1 MNKTVSNESEKSPR
15 SPTYD
20 KTSLKRFISQAKG
33 SLLGLALG
41 DALGTTLEFKTKDS
55 YQPLTDMVGGGP
67 FRLEAGQ
74 WTDDTSMALCLAES
88 LLAVGEHN
96 AEDQMQR
103 YIRWRDLGENSVT
116 GTCFDIGNTV
126 SSAINKYLASG
137 NANAGSC
144 EPHTAGNGS
153 LMRFAPV
160 AIFFSPVKNVSLKE
174 LLNNAKESSIVTH
187 AEKRTVE
194 GCQIMAWLMYS
205 IFNGEERKSTL
216 FNGLSNAFSDLSSDM
231 ERIVSG
237 SFLNKNRD
245 QIKGTG
251 FVVDSL
257 EAALWCFANSDNF
270 EEGALLAANLGDD
283 ADTTAAI
290 YGQLAGAFYGIEQ
303 LPEHWLRKL
312 AWRDKLEQTAE
323 FLALTPPFSQL
334 QDIMN
339 DFKSVSNKSD
349 DSRSQLHMPRELR
362 KDIYRFNMVLNYT
375 GLEDEIRAPYE
386 VIQRFDYLEC
396 LRYITALMRGEK
408 FGPGGISSME
418 RSGDIALWVQ
428 RLTELYALQA
438 EERDQRDDR
447 NNDGKWSAP
456 MESKK
461 LQKH

>member
-126 SSAINKYLASG
+126 GSAINKYLASG

-144 EPHTAGNGS
+144 DPHTAGNGS
-153 LMRFAPV
+153 LMRFSPV
-160 AIFFSPVKNVSLKE
+160 AIFFSPVKNVALAE
-174 LLNNAKESSIVTH
+174 LLDKARLSSIVTH
-187 AEKRTVE
+187 AEPRAIE
-194 GCQIMAWLMYS
+194 GCQIMAWLLFQ
-205 IFNGEERKSTL
+205 IFDSEQSKDSL
-216 FNGLSNAFSDLSSDM
+216 FKGLSVAFTDLSTDM
-231 ERIVSG
+231 EKIVSG
-237 SFLNKNRD
+237 SFLKKDRS
-245 QIKGTG
+245 QIRGTG

-257 EAALWCFANSDNF
+257 EAALWCFSNSESF
-270 EEGALLAANLGDD
+270 EQGALLAANLGDD

-290 YGQLAGAFYGIEQ
+290 FGQLAGAFYGIEQ
-303 LPEHWLRKL
+303 LPAHWLRKL

-323 FLALTPPFSQL
+323 FLALAPLLFS
-334 QDIMN
+334 
-339 DFKSVSNKSD
+339 
-349 DSRSQLHMPRELR
+349 
-362 KDIYRFNMVLNYT
+362 
-375 GLEDEIRAPYE
+375 
-386 VIQRFDYLEC
+386 
-396 LRYITALMRGEK
+396 
-408 FGPGGISSME
+408 GI
-418 RSGDIALWVQ
+418 
-428 RLTELYALQA
+428 
-438 EERDQRDDR
+438 
-447 NNDGKWSAP
+447 
-456 MESKK
+456 K
-461 LQKH
+461 L